1 MGAPGGGLS
10 PILGGSRRRSISH
23 PLVAPGGGNHPSL
36 GGAGGGSRGRL
47 QGEAPRGGP
56 RLALK
61 RHLIAI
67 QDIYPIFGVV
77 FLHFLPFQ
85 VIEFVAYFTFFFIS
99 LIPVLPLPRYLSVK
113 LSKQHQS
120 ESTHSLFLMPIF
132 IVPASVSVSLIV
144 LV

>member
-1 MGAPGGGLS
+1 MIWARGLSPRPLLGEGALEVLDILEVLDFLEILGYPIPPPWEGPGGG
-10 PILGGSRRRSISH
+10 
-23 PLVAPGGGNHPSL
+23 
-36 GGAGGGSRGRL
+36 
-47 QGEAPRGGP
+47 
-56 RLALK
+56 LK

-67 QDIYPIFGVV
+67 QDIYPVFGVV

-85 VIEFVAYFTFFFIS
+85 VIEFIAYFAFFLIS

-120 ESTHSLFLMPIF
+120 ESTLSLFLMPIF
-132 IVPASVSVSLIV
+132 IAPASVSVSLTV